1 MGSKYN
7 KMTTDTIIS
16 IVSAFISL
24 VAVVVSFFSGRK
36 TRQLDLKLKQME
48 LASKKQESEESKK
61 ASVEVNVVETAPKQA
76 NKLRF
81 YNKGKAIARD
91 IRFSIPTDD
100 EANGIQLHMSND
112 YLPYPQLLPQ
122 QSFDIP
128 YHDFSNLPHQT
139 IVITWEDDFS
149 KDRKVEMVVDM

>member
-1 MGSKYN
+1 MV
-7 KMTTDTIIS
+7 DTIIS
-16 IVSAFISL
+16 ITSVIISL
-24 VAVVVSFFSGRK
+24 AAVVVSIFLGRK

-48 LASKKQESEESKK
+48 LSSKVKESEESKK
-61 ASVEVNVVETAPKQA
+61 AEVEVNVLETASKQA

-81 YNKGKAIARD
+81 YNKGKAVARN
-91 IRFSIPTDD
+91 IRFIFPSDY
-100 EANGIQLHMSND
+100 EADGIQLRMRHD

-128 YHDFSNLPHQT
+128 YINFSNLPHQT

-149 KDRKVEMVVDM
+149 NERKVEVVVDM